1 MRCATICSAD
11 HALRRTGMQSPHRI
25 LVVEDSPLI
34 RRRLLDALA
43 RLGDF
48 DVLGSAESA
57 QEAVDA
63 IGRLQPEIVI
73 TDIRLKE
80 GNGIDVVR
88 HIRAHPYDPRPR
100 IYVLTNY
107 AYPEYKRECALIGAD
122 DFFDKSTEYDRLLA
136 TLRDVV

>member
-1 MRCATICSAD
+1 
-11 HALRRTGMQSPHRI
+11 MQPPHRI

-43 RLGDF
+43 RLDDF

-57 QEAVDA
+57 REAVDA
-63 IGRLQPEIVI
+63 ISRLHPGIVI

-88 HIRAHPYDPRPR
+88 HMRAHPYDPRPR

-136 TLRDVV
+136 TLRDVVDGSDAPSGTGR